1 MSNILLVKKNNSM
14 LFPDDLKGVRVS
26 CMYRKAGKLLTMF
39 YAACLSFHVP
49 IPAVLINPEL
59 KKISADVIVVQDADA
74 QISLLKWLRKY
85 HPDSRIILW
94 YWNTVAERI
103 DTLNP
108 KKIPEGIEKWSYS
121 EYDCAT
127 YGMTYNTTFYPYE
140 GPMDASSD
148 SSLERSIEEMVDV
161 LFVGKNKGRLV
172 KLLSL
177 KEGLEEVGL
186 TTDFHICKNGHLDE
200 NLALYKPILPYKDI
214 VSKILQSRVI
224 VDLCVSENAGPTI
237 RPLEALYFHKKLITD
252 DSSIIGK
259 DYYHPDNVFILGKD
273 DMDGIVDFV
282 KGPYHDPGDEI
293 RQKYTI
299 EEWIKRF

>member
-39 YAACLSFHVP
+39 RTACLSFHVP

-59 KKISADVIVVQDADA
+59 KKVSADVIVVQDADA
-74 QISLLKWLRKY
+74 QISLLKWLRRY

-94 YWNTVAERI
+94 YWNTVAERM

-108 KKIPEGIEKWSYS
+108 EKIPEDIEKWSYS

-127 YGMTYNTTFYPYE
+127 YHMTYNTTFYPYE
-140 GPMDASSD
+140 EPVD
-148 SSLERSIEEMVDV
+148 SSAEEKVDV
-161 LFVGKNKGRLV
+161 VFVGKNKGRLS

-177 KEGLEEVGL
+177 KESLEVNGL
-186 TTDFHICKNGHLDE
+186 TTDFHICKNGHMDE
-200 NLALYKPILPYKDI
+200 NLALYKPLLPYKDI
-214 VSKILQSRVI
+214 VSKILQSRAI

-259 DYYHPDNVFILGKD
+259 DYYHPDNVFVLGKD
-273 DMDGIVDFV
+273 DPDGIADFV
-282 KGPYHDPGDEI
+282 KGPYHDLGDEI
-293 RQKYTI
+293 RRKYTI